1 VSGVLGTLS
10 AVKDES
16 ELAGVA
22 GELTQQEIAAL
33 ADATIHPWLRLLV
46 RARSDVPDEE

>member
-1 VSGVLGTLS
+1 VPSTVS

-22 GELTQQEIAAL
+22 GDLTAEEAAAL
-33 ADATIHPWLRLLV
+33 LEVTTDPALGRLLE
-46 RARSDVPDEE
+46 ACLEALEAE